1 MENYTFCEKITPK
14 RPVKR
19 PIIRSQK
26 YRICNHNFFSRFSIN
41 GWTEFV
47 SAYIPAKSALSLLS
61 LRHKIVGLHT
71 FLRNGWFMIV
81 KGKLATFLACW
92 GRKQKIRPKLTHSKP
107 CNKIDPTKILTPVI
121 STWLLVMPLLTSAGE
136 AMHWIFK
143 NA

>member
-71 FLRNGWFMIV
+71 FLRNGWTECVLQCTFCPSISQKCVRPLNLVPKWLEFEGFRPLFGFRAFMSGLSLHV
-81 KGKLATFLACW
+81 EF
-92 GRKQKIRPKLTHSKP
+92 R
-107 CNKIDPTKILTPVI
+107 
-121 STWLLVMPLLTSAGE
+121 
-136 AMHWIFK
+136 
-143 NA
+143 

>member
-47 SAYIPAKSALSLLS
+47 SAIHPCKICLITLITSTQDCGASHIFEKWMDRMCAFCPSISQKCVGPLNLVQKWLEFEGFRPFFGFRAFMSGLSLHLD
-61 LRHKIVGLHT
+61 T
-71 FLRNGWFMIV
+71 
-81 KGKLATFLACW
+81 
-92 GRKQKIRPKLTHSKP
+92 
-107 CNKIDPTKILTPVI
+107 
-121 STWLLVMPLLTSAGE
+121 
-136 AMHWIFK
+136 
-143 NA
+143 

>member
-41 GWTEFV
+41 GWTEFD

-61 LRHKIVGLHT
+61 LGDNIEELHS
-71 FLRNGWFMIV
+71 FLRNGWTECVLQCTFCTSISQECVWPLNLVQKCLEFEGFRPFFGLRTFMS
-81 KGKLATFLACW
+81 GL
-92 GRKQKIRPKLTHSKP
+92 
-107 CNKIDPTKILTPVI
+107 
-121 STWLLVMPLLTSAGE
+121 
-136 AMHWIFK
+136 
-143 NA
+143 